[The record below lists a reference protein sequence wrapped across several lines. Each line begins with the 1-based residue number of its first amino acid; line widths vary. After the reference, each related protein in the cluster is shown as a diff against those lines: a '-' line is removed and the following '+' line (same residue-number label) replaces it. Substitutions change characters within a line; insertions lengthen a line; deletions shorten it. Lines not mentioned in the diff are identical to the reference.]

1 MNESYWMLSSKGLDF
16 ESLKEDLEVDTLIIG
31 GGIVG
36 LTTAYLLSK
45 KGIETAIVET
55 NKIGCGS
62 SGRNTGK
69 ITSQHGI
76 IYSKI
81 RDKYGLDSAKLYY
94 EGNEKAIDLIEEIIK
109 DNKIE
114 CSFERLSSY
123 IYADNENYIEEL
135 KEEFST
141 CDNLGIKCKYHDTLD
156 IPFEVKG
163 AIEFFNQA
171 QFNPKKYLDELTKV
185 CLKLGVKIYEHTPI
199 VDYEKENIYKVKT
212 KDHKIISALN
222 IVMASHFPWYDGLNF
237 YFAKA
242 KGERSY
248 LLGGEYKEKIPRG
261 MYLNVEENGI
271 TFKTYIGEGKKLIIA
286 GGGDH
291 KVGQCKNEEEIYE
304 KLKTKLGEKFKV
316 SEFKYKWSAQDYISF
331 DNMPYIG
338 YVNKRE
344 DNVYVATGFCK
355 WGMSNGTLASII
367 IKDLMCYRKSDYEN
381 IFKPTRTGS
390 LLTTQ
395 FVTENLNVGKEYIKG
410 KFKVGDTDFNV
421 DKGEGKVVNVDGKRC
436 GAYRDSDGKLY
447 IVDITCTHLGCE
459 LTFNSAEKTWDC
471 PCHASRFDYRGNV
484 IEGPAL
490 KNLNRYDDEKN
501 DVNPKLI

>member
-1 MNESYWMLSSKGLDF
+1 
-16 ESLKEDLEVDTLIIG
+16 
-31 GGIVG
+31 
-36 LTTAYLLSK
+36 
-45 KGIETAIVET
+45 
-55 NKIGCGS
+55 
-62 SGRNTGK
+62 
-69 ITSQHGI
+69 
-76 IYSKI
+76 
-81 RDKYGLDSAKLYY
+81 
-94 EGNEKAIDLIEEIIK
+94 
-109 DNKIE
+109 
-114 CSFERLSSY
+114 
-123 IYADNENYIEEL
+123 EN
-135 KEEFST
+135 
-141 CDNLGIKCKYHDTLD
+141 
-156 IPFEVKG
+156 
-163 AIEFFNQA
+163 
-171 QFNPKKYLDELTKV
+171 
-185 CLKLGVKIYEHTPI
+185 
-199 VDYEKENIYKVKT
+199 
-212 KDHKIISALN
+212 
-222 IVMASHFPWYDGLNF
+222 
-237 YFAKA
+237 
-242 KGERSY
+242 GERSY
-248 LLGGEYKEKIPRG
+248 LLGGGYKEKIPRG

-291 KVGQCKNEEEIYE
+291 KVGQCSNEEAIYE
-304 KLKTKLGEKFKV
+304 KLKINLGEKFKV

-344 DNVYVATGFCK
+344 DTVYVATGFCK

-381 IFKPTRTGS
+381 IFKPTRAGS
-390 LLTTQ
+390 VLTTQ

-410 KFKVGDTDFNV
+410 KFKVGDTDFNI